1 MEISREAIEEY
12 KRTYKEIFG
21 REISDK
27 SAQEQA
33 FDLLSLF
40 KIIYRPIPEEKK
52 KDMKRIVKEYKET
65 LKKLV

>member
-12 KRTYKEIFG
+12 KRAYKEIFG
-21 REISDK
+21 RRIPDK

-52 KDMKRIVKEYKET
+52 KEMEKIIEEYKRALE
-65 LKKLV
+65 KLV